1 MDIVVD
7 VPDKPEVARP
17 ELEVILAVGY
27 DEVGACGLGIQ
38 LFQRGGKPH
47 VHIWEQEL
55 RLYVAL
61 RFQREREYVVKSAVV
76 YHLER
81 LGDVLSAVA
90 CVLALNHGVAVEAV
104 EAGVH
109 KQRAHRDSHP
119 VEHAAVLF
127 HGYQPD
133 YHHGKQQSH
142 YNGDDLDKCRF
153 GYLVLE
159 TLAQLQRSD
168 PEDHR
173 AYYALIS
180 GAVADDRRNGQQL
193 GKREYS
199 ARGDK
204 RRKAVHNAEPSPV
217 DHYERRE
224 YRNGEESLDVAPEY
238 RCIGAG
244 VKHR

>member
-47 VHIWEQEL
+47 MHIWEQEL

-61 RFQREREYVVKSAVV
+61 GFQREREYVVKSAVI

-109 KQRAHRDSHP
+109 KQRAP
-119 VEHAAVLF
+119 
-127 HGYQPD
+127 
-133 YHHGKQQSH
+133 
-142 YNGDDLDKCRF
+142 
-153 GYLVLE
+153 
-159 TLAQLQRSD
+159 
-168 PEDHR
+168 
-173 AYYALIS
+173 S
-180 GAVADDRRNGQQL
+180 G
-193 GKREYS
+193 
-199 ARGDK
+199 
-204 RRKAVHNAEPSPV
+204 
-217 DHYERRE
+217 
-224 YRNGEESLDVAPEY
+224 
-238 RCIGAG
+238 
-244 VKHR
+244 